1 MFSLE
6 VILKK
11 EHFLY
16 FSLPNPK
23 INNVNMKTH
32 NISERKLNLYTRER
46 IETPR
51 GFWVIIP
58 SKNLGD
64 PFFRNAKRPKL
75 IVWLYP

>member
-11 EHFLY
+11 DHVLY

-23 INNVNMKTH
+23 TDNVNMKIH
-32 NISERKLNLYTRER
+32 NISKRKLNLYTRER

-51 GFWVIIP
+51 GFWFIIP
-58 SKNLGD
+58 SKNPGE
-64 PFFRNAKRPKL
+64 PFLAMQGVLN
-75 IVWLYP
+75 

>member
-11 EHFLY
+11 EHVLC

-23 INNVNMKTH
+23 TNNVNVKTH
-32 NISERKLNLYTRER
+32 NISKRKLNLYTRER

-51 GFWVIIP
+51 GFWFIIP
-58 SKNLGD
+58 SKNSGNL
-64 PFFRNAKRPKL
+64 FSNAKRPKL
-75 IVWLYP
+75 NVWLYP